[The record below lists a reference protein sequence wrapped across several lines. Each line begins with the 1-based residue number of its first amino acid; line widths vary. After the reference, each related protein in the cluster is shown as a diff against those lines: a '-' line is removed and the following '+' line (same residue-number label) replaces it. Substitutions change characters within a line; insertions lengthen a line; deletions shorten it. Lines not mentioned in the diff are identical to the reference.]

1 MDLARGRRI
10 CEMNNKVLPT
20 PKDNALLLARRL
32 RELAEDIE
40 YEVARIRDD
49 AHTWE
54 PDMHRA
60 QANRDALS
68 LWRLSARLRRVLYG
82 KEAL

>member
-1 MDLARGRRI
+1 
-10 CEMNNKVLPT
+10 MNNKVLPT
-20 PKDNALLLARRL
+20 PKDNAVLLAKRL

-49 AHTWE
+49 ARAWE
-54 PDMHRA
+54 PDSHRA

-68 LWRLSARLRRVLYG
+68 LWRLSARFRRVLYG
-82 KEAL
+82 KETNK

>member
-1 MDLARGRRI
+1 
-10 CEMNNKVLPT
+10 MNNKVLPT
-20 PKDNALLLARRL
+20 PKENAILLATRL

-54 PDMHRA
+54 PDSHRA
-60 QANRDALS
+60 QANRDALT

>member
-1 MDLARGRRI
+1 
-10 CEMNNKVLPT
+10 MNNKVLPT

-49 AHTWE
+49 ACTWE
-54 PDMHRA
+54 PDLHRA

-68 LWRLSARLRRVLYG
+68 LWRLSARFRRVLYG

>member
-1 MDLARGRRI
+1 
-10 CEMNNKVLPT
+10 MNNKVLPT
-20 PKDNALLLARRL
+20 SKDNAILLARRM

-49 AHTWE
+49 AYTWE
-54 PDMHRA
+54 PDSHRA

-82 KEAL
+82 RETL

>member
-1 MDLARGRRI
+1 
-10 CEMNNKVLPT
+10 MNNKVLPT
-20 PKDNALLLARRL
+20 PKDNALMLARRL

-60 QANRDALS
+60 QANRDALT
-68 LWRLSARLRRVLYG
+68 LQRLAARFRRALYG
-82 KEAL
+82 NEAL

>member
-1 MDLARGRRI
+1 
-10 CEMNNKVLPT
+10 MNNKVLPT
-20 PKDNALLLARRL
+20 PKDNAILLAARL

-40 YEVARIRDD
+40 YEVTRIKDG
-49 AHTWE
+49 ACTWE

-68 LWRLSARLRRVLYG
+68 LWRLSARFRRVLYG
-82 KEAL
+82 RETL

>member
-1 MDLARGRRI
+1 
-10 CEMNNKVLPT
+10 MNNKVLPT
-20 PKDNALLLARRL
+20 PKDNAILLATRL

-40 YEVARIRDD
+40 YETTRIRADIR
-49 AHTWE
+49 HTWE

-60 QANRDALS
+60 QANRDALT
-68 LWRLSARLRRVLYG
+68 LRRLATRFRRVLYG

>member
-1 MDLARGRRI
+1 
-10 CEMNNKVLPT
+10 MNNKVLPT
-20 PKDNALLLARRL
+20 PKDNAIMLATRL

-49 AHTWE
+49 TPTWE

-82 KEAL
+82 KETNKC

>member
-1 MDLARGRRI
+1 MD
-10 CEMNNKVLPT
+10 NKIKPKH
-20 PKDNALLLARRL
+20 KDNALPLATRL

-49 AHTWE
+49 AHIWE
-54 PDMHRA
+54 PDVHRA

-68 LWRLSARLRRVLYG
+68 LGRLAARFRRVLYG
-82 KEAL
+82 KETL

>member
-1 MDLARGRRI
+1 MD
-10 CEMNNKVLPT
+10 NKVLPT
-20 PKDNALLLARRL
+20 TKDNALLLAARM

-40 YEVARIRDD
+40 YEVTRIRDD

-60 QANRDALS
+60 QANRDSLT
-68 LWRLSARLRRVLYG
+68 LWRLAGRFRHVLYG